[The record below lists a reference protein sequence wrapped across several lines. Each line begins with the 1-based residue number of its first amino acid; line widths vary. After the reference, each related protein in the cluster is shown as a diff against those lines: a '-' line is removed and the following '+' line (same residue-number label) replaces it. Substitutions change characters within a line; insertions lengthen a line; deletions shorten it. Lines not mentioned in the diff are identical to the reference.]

1 MSIGLVLPAIIVAVI
16 ASLAGAARW
25 PLRPAV
31 AMGVLSVIGAV
42 GSATVLFMAVV
53 GVVGF
58 FARSAVVLSLIAWC
72 PVVPLHHEI
81 TLFEGIVSIVVVG
94 GSAWRI
100 RQVLVMR
107 QWASRGTEGRRLA
120 VLDTGEPIAYA
131 APGTPGCVVVSQGM
145 LDVLDPKERQVL
157 FAHERAH
164 LDQNHHRYLLV
175 VELAVAV
182 LPTLRPL
189 ADQLRLATERCADEA
204 AARAMGDDREL
215 VARSI
220 AKAAVRADDYRGL
233 VGSFGGGS
241 VRRRVHALLGPAPSP
256 AALHAGAFSTFA
268 IASVAVVATGIQV
281 HHVVELIEHLCHR

>member
-1 MSIGLVLPAIIVAVI
+1 MSVGLVLPALIVAVV
-16 ASLAGAARW
+16 ASLAGAVRW
-25 PLRPAV
+25 PLRPAM
-31 AMGVLSVIGAV
+31 AIRVLSVIAAV
-42 GSATVLFMAVV
+42 SSATVLFVAIV

-72 PVVPLHHEI
+72 PAVPNHHEI
-81 TLFEGIVSIVVVG
+81 SFFEGVVSTVVVAA
-94 GSAWRI
+94 SAWRI
-100 RQVLVMR
+100 RRVLVMR
-107 QWASRGTEGRRLA
+107 RWASRGTQGRRLA

-145 LDVLDPKERQVL
+145 LDVLDPEERQVL

-164 LDQNHHRYLLV
+164 LDQNHHRFLLV

-189 ADQLRLATERCADEA
+189 AEQLRLATERCADEA
-204 AARAMGDDREL
+204 AAKAVGDDRQL

-241 VRRRVHALLGPAPSP
+241 ARLRVHALLGPGPSQ
-256 AALHAGAFSTFA
+256 ATLHAGTFSTLA
-268 IASVAVVATGIQV
+268 IASVAVVATGVQV